1 MLCYPNA
8 AQFHTLHSW
17 CIVWMIRD
25 CEGCATGERRAVS
38 APDADAA
45 RGKWESSGPCLKA
58 LIHLSCFSPAPFS
71 SLPPPPS
78 AALYPGPSLWDG
90 RLSRKSQKR
99 PVGKMES
106 LRSLEH
112 KGWGTQEKAWEREER
127 GGKEGSGGCCMAK
140 QPDWD
145 MQEASNPGRWVLRR
159 AVTSAQSGKSNPV
172 SKLLKR
178 VTERPERRRTESRRN
193 YTEHQSRAAM

>member
-1 MLCYPNA
+1 MLPKCSPIPHVALMMYR
-8 AQFHTLHSW
+8 LDDKGLW
-17 CIVWMIRD
+17 GMCDRGE
-25 CEGCATGERRAVS
+25 EGCLSPWRWCS
-38 APDADAA
+38 AREVGVFGTLLEGFD
-45 RGKWESSGPCLKA
+45 SSFVL
-58 LIHLSCFSPAPFS
+58 LSSTF
-71 SLPPPPS
+71 LNPPS

-112 KGWGTQEKAWEREER
+112 KGWRTQEKAWEREVR